1 MREAPPNASSGL
13 QAPPAFLER
22 PKEEYFQEVGRELL
36 IPCSARGDPPPT
48 VSWAKVRLLSPF
60 CLCSAHYTPVSLPL
74 AILWEGRYGKGR
86 AVRGRVGRKLALPRE
101 ISGALGEGWL
111 RVSSGL
117 TSGSVGGPWAAEPGP
132 GGQQQ

>member
-48 VSWAKVRLLSPF
+48 VSWTKVRLRSPF
-60 CLCSAHYTPVSLPL
+60 CLCSAHYTPVSLCP
-74 AILWEGRYGKGR
+74 WPFCGKEDMEKGGLSEAR
-86 AVRGRVGRKLALPRE
+86 W
-101 ISGALGEGWL
+101 GESWSCPE
-111 RVSSGL
+111 R
-117 TSGSVGGPWAAEPGP
+117 
-132 GGQQQ
+132 